1 MPAKLITFPLL
12 ILTML
17 AALAAANIAQAARPD
32 NCAPEHREVHG
43 NTSSPCK
50 WDYRAHLITT
60 VEYDVVEN
68 VAGNSCQQ
76 QITFKPYNA
85 SAEQNALAS
94 EGLNLY
100 ARVHF
105 NTIQSD
111 GTPGSGRTHRLSHN
125 HDVVFTTN
133 SVKFNIGSIHT
144 LESQVAQDAASGQN
158 RSYPFPPNTRFNK
171 RYDVMQISFVH
182 DTGARNKESPWL
194 PIPVNVADFNLLM
207 NDCLAGI
214 KQRLENEAKLE
225 ETRQRVEAERIAQE
239 RAAAQAAAEA
249 ERQRLETEAAREA
262 LRLARETELAKT
274 KALIEQL
281 EKEKIIIEIWQ
292 EVVTEKQKGAQERAE
307 ITNRYLTDIE
317 TNAAEFKAG
326 VVEKASEIRRLEEI
340 NNAIITAIIA
350 HNDEIEQHIANQAQ
364 REAELQQKLDNLTI
378 QPTETPPTPQ
388 PTQPT
393 PTPEPTQP
401 TPTPTGR
408 VYDYPL
414 FIGRT

>member
-12 ILTML
+12 ILAML
-17 AALAAANIAQAARPD
+17 TALAAANIAQAARPD

-43 NTSSPCK
+43 NTNSPCK

-94 EGLNLY
+94 EGLDLI
-100 ARVHF
+100 AEVSLGA
-105 NTIQSD
+105 IKSD
-111 GTPGSGRTHRLSHN
+111 GTPARGHWLPSSN
-125 HDVVFTTN
+125 AIFTTN
-133 SVKFNIGSIHT
+133 SVKFNPGSIHT
-144 LESQVAQDAASGQN
+144 LDSQVTQDASWGSGSG
-158 RSYPFPPNTRFNK
+158 RYTPHK
-171 RYDVMQISFVH
+171 RYDVMKIYIYH
-182 DTGARNKESPWL
+182 RARNGGSVEGRNRESPWL
-194 PIPVNVADFNLLM
+194 PIPTNVADFNLLM

-378 QPTETPPTPQ
+378 QPTETPPTP
-388 PTQPT
+388 
-393 PTPEPTQP
+393 EPTQP
-401 TPTPTGR
+401 TPTPT
-408 VYDYPL
+408 P
-414 FIGRT
+414 TP

>member
-1 MPAKLITFPLL
+1 MPAKLITYPLL
-12 ILTML
+12 ILTIL
-17 AALAAANIAQAARPD
+17 TALAAANIAQAARPD
-32 NCAPEHREVHG
+32 NCAPEHRELHG
-43 NTSSPCK
+43 NTNSPCI
-50 WDYRAHLITT
+50 WDFRAHLITT

-76 QITFKPYNA
+76 QITFKPFNA

-94 EGLNLY
+94 EGLKLG
-100 ARVHF
+100 ATVDF
-105 NTIQSD
+105 GSIGSD
-111 GTPGSGRTHRLSHN
+111 GTPYSGSRWYQLSRR
-125 HDVVFTTN
+125 DAAIFTTN
-133 SVKFNIGSIHT
+133 SVKFNVGDIHA
-144 LESQVAQDAASGQN
+144 LNSGVAQDARWGEL
-158 RSYPFPPNTRFNK
+158 PIPHK
-171 RYDVMQISFVH
+171 RHDVMKIILSH
-182 DTGARNKESPWL
+182 NGRGARNVESPWL
-194 PIPVNVADFNLLM
+194 PIPANVADFNLLM

-317 TNAAEFKAG
+317 TNAAEFKAD
-326 VVEKASEIRRLEEI
+326 VVEKAAEIRRLEEI

-378 QPTETPPTPQ
+378 QPTETPPTP
-388 PTQPT
+388 
-393 PTPEPTQP
+393 EPTQP
-401 TPTPTGR
+401 TPTPTTQAH
-408 VYDYPL
+408 DYPL
-414 FIGRT
+414 FTRRT

>member
-17 AALAAANIAQAARPD
+17 TALAAANIAQAARPD
-32 NCAPEHREVHG
+32 NCPPEHREVYG

-50 WDYRAHLITT
+50 WDFRAHLITT

-76 QITFKPYNA
+76 QITFKPFNA

-94 EGLNLY
+94 EGLSLIANVRLD
-100 ARVHF
+100 A
-105 NTIQSD
+105 IKSD
-111 GTPGSGRTHRLSHN
+111 GTPAGEPRWLLSSN
-125 HDVVFTTN
+125 AIFTTN
-133 SVKFNIGSIHT
+133 SVKFNTGSIHT
-144 LESQVAQDAASGQN
+144 LDSQVTQDASWGSGG
-158 RSYPFPPNTRFNK
+158 RRFTPHK
-171 RYDVMQISFVH
+171 RYDVMQIYLGYRSPVA
-182 DTGARNKESPWL
+182 GAVYGRNNESPWL
-194 PIPVNVADFNLLM
+194 PIPVNIADFNLLM
-207 NDCLAGI
+207 NDCLTGI

-326 VVEKASEIRRLEEI
+326 VVEKAAEIRRLEEI

-408 VYDYPL
+408 AYDYPL
-414 FIGRT
+414 FIGRV

>member
-12 ILTML
+12 ILAML
-17 AALAAANIAQAARPD
+17 TALAAANIAHAARPD
-32 NCAPEHREVHG
+32 NCAPEHREIHG
-43 NTSSPCK
+43 NTNSPCK
-50 WDYRAHLITT
+50 WDFRAHLITT

-76 QITFKPYNA
+76 QITFKPFNA
-85 SAEQNALAS
+85 SEEQNSLAS
-94 EGLNLY
+94 EGLNLT
-100 ARVHF
+100 AEVIF
-105 NTIQSD
+105 GAIKSD
-111 GTPGSGRTHRLSHN
+111 GTPARGLRWLSSSN
-125 HDVVFTTN
+125 AIFTTN
-133 SVKFNIGSIHT
+133 SVKFNAGGIHT
-144 LESQVAQDAASGQN
+144 LESHVTQDANWGGYGAN
-158 RSYPFPPNTRFNK
+158 YHT
-171 RYDVMQISFVH
+171 RYDVMKIYLWH
-182 DTGARNKESPWL
+182 NYARDARNSESPWL
-194 PIPVNVADFNLLM
+194 PIPANVADFNLLM

-292 EVVTEKQKGAQERAE
+292 EIVTEKQKGAQERAE

-393 PTPEPTQP
+393 PTPT
-401 TPTPTGR
+401 TR
-408 VYDYPL
+408 AYDYPL

>member
-12 ILTML
+12 ILAML

-32 NCAPEHREVHG
+32 NCAPEHREVNG

-50 WDYRAHLITT
+50 WDFRAHLITT

-76 QITFKPYNA
+76 QITFKPFNA

-94 EGLNLY
+94 EGLNLG
-100 ARVHF
+100 ASVHF
-105 NTIQSD
+105 NTIESD
-111 GTPGSGRTHRLSHN
+111 GTPGLRWSFEWLSYDG
-125 HDVVFTTN
+125 DVIFTTN
-133 SVKFNIGSIHT
+133 SVKFNVGEIHT
-144 LESQVAQDAASGQN
+144 LESQVAQDAPWGYGQY
-158 RSYPFPPNTRFNK
+158 SRFTPHK
-171 RYDVMQISFVH
+171 KYEVMKISFSSRINAINH
-182 DTGARNKESPWL
+182 QSPPL

-281 EKEKIIIEIWQ
+281 EREKIIIEIWQ

-378 QPTETPPTPQ
+378 QPTQTPPTPQ

-393 PTPEPTQP
+393 LTPSP
-401 TPTPTGR
+401 
-408 VYDYPL
+408 
-414 FIGRT
+414 